1 MHLFYDSTWHA
12 DTQACVP
19 YGMLIVSKT
28 LFDCQ
33 QRRFQ
38 HHRGPSTQMNGT
50 WEEVELCEI
59 NQIFVWL
66 PSLSSLGQDFVFLL
80 SRTFHYCCGFFD
92 YIFSLPICP
101 LDFALKIKPILLF

>member
-38 HHRGPSTQMNGT
+38 HHRGPSTQKNGT

-59 NQIFVWL
+59 NQISVWL
-66 PSLSSLGQDFVFLL
+66 PSLSSLG
-80 SRTFHYCCGFFD
+80 
-92 YIFSLPICP
+92 
-101 LDFALKIKPILLF
+101 